1 MDANQTKSV
10 CAVKWRKPL
19 IFQDATGKDF
29 RTQYTLKAGAACG
42 NSGKTLWHLGNK
54 TEHNEVDIAGACF
67 SVRTDSMNGAWNE
80 KLTYLHL
87 NDGRE

>member
-29 RTQYTLKAGAACG
+29 RTQYARKAGAACG

-67 SVRTDSMNGAWNE
+67 LFELTLWME
-80 KLTYLHL
+80 HETKKLTYLHL